1 MTNNILHIIKLLNA
15 KNFCFAYSLSCFDVE
30 TWNLLV
36 WTTDVC
42 LALLFLLVALVM
54 VEIRDA
60 SGASNCLVNLRT
72 MMFKQRDSQ
81 ILLNT
86 HAFM

>member
-1 MTNNILHIIKLLNA
+1 MLHGDLNA
-15 KNFCFAYSLSCFDVE
+15 TLSK
-30 TWNLLV
+30 
-36 WTTDVC
+36 
-42 LALLFLLVALVM
+42 AK
-54 VEIRDA
+54 EIRDA
-60 SGASNCLVNLRT
+60 SGRNNCLVDLRT